1 MWLRLQSVS
10 HMQRRRHGQA
20 NRRACSR
27 LRTADSARAT
37 GHKGAVL
44 ELHWTTDGERIA
56 SASPD
61 KSVRVWDAA
70 TGAQVLIGFMLG

>member
-1 MWLRLQSVS
+1 M
-10 HMQRRRHGQA
+10 
-20 NRRACSR
+20 
-27 LRTADSARAT
+27 T

-44 ELHWTTDGERIA
+44 ELHWTSDGERIA

-70 TGAQVLIGFMLG
+70 TGAQVLVKWALALKP